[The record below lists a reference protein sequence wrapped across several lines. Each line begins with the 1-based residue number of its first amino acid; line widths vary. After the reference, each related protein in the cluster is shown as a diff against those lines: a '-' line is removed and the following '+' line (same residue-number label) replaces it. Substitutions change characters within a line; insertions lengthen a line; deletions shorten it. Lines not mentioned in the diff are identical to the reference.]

1 MAFAKLFSSLQAVL
15 RGDKPSSLLKDMLA
29 AGQFDGHSIITD
41 MVGCLQNPDKH
52 PEGDVWQHTLN
63 VVDAAAQLK
72 DNVPEEWRTAYMFA
86 ALLHDVGKPSVTTP
100 DLKAHKHD
108 AAGEPLARQFVMSL
122 TNDSDMAAKVASIV
136 LCHMRPWGL
145 VRDNASDKAWRK
157 LHAAC
162 PLHVLA
168 YMSMADASGKGRA
181 LQLDDVG
188 ARGCLSRGAA
198 EGRLI

>member
-1 MAFAKLFSSLQAVL
+1 MAFAELFSSLQAAL
-15 RGDKPSSLLKDMLA
+15 RSDKPSSLLKGMLA
-29 AGQFDGHSIITD
+29 TGQFDGHSIITD
-41 MVGCLQNPDKH
+41 MVGCLQNPEKH

-72 DNVPEEWRTAYMFA
+72 GSVPEEWRTAYMFA

-100 DLKAHKHD
+100 DLKAYKHD
-108 AAGEPLARQFVMSL
+108 AAGEPLARQFIMSL

-162 PLHVLA
+162 QLHVLA
-168 YMSMADASGKGRA
+168 YMSMADASGKGEGLKVHDEGA
-181 LQLDDVG
+181 L
-188 ARGCLSRGAA
+188 ACLNYV
-198 EGRLI
+198 LPF